1 MTMLRM
7 IKFAATNGVGE
18 IIVVVILEV
27 YLSIMDTIFFCM
39 NTHCMRNPSERIC
52 WLDQKRPPHP
62 MISPVPASTTVG
74 KSHHMRHL
82 MACVMWATV
91 HWVSIVVM

>member
-27 YLSIMDTIFFCM
+27 YLSIMDTNFFLYEYSLHEESIGADLLAWPE
-39 NTHCMRNPSERIC
+39 TATPSDDLTSASKHNCRE
-52 WLDQKRPPHP
+52 KPPHAP
-62 MISPVPASTTVG
+62 FDGLRDVG
-74 KSHHMRHL
+74 NCPL
-82 MACVMWATV
+82 G
-91 HWVSIVVM
+91 